1 MHPAAKLQFERMI
14 GEFARW
20 HAVPEDAR
28 SPAPAWWW
36 GPAIELHSI
45 AEPLP
50 VEWCA
55 ELGLPD
61 GATFGAGADVF
72 LRAMAGE
79 TLVPWPYDFPCKAAM
94 GKAAIAEPDV
104 RDLHPQPT
112 DDSAFPL

>member
-14 GEFARW
+14 GEYVRW
-20 HAVPEDAR
+20 RQVPDEAR

-36 GPAIELHSI
+36 GPATELRNI

-61 GATFGAGADVF
+61 GVTVGAGADVF

-79 TLVPWPYDFPCKAAM
+79 TLVPWPYDFPRKA
-94 GKAAIAEPDV
+94 GLAEPEV

-112 DDSAFPL
+112 DDSAFQP

>member
-14 GEFARW
+14 GEFVRW
-20 HAVPEDAR
+20 RAVPEDAR

-36 GPAIELHSI
+36 GPAMELRNI

-61 GATFGAGADVF
+61 GATCTAGADVF
-72 LRAMAGE
+72 LKAMAGE
-79 TLVPWPYDFPCKAAM
+79 TLVPWPYDFPCKAGM
-94 GKAAIAEPDV
+94 AEPEV

-112 DDSAFPL
+112 DDSAFPP

>member
-14 GEFARW
+14 GEFVRW
-20 HAVPEDAR
+20 REVPEDAR

-36 GPAIELHSI
+36 GPAMELRNI
-45 AEPLP
+45 AETLP

-61 GATFGAGADVF
+61 GATCTAGADVF
-72 LRAMAGE
+72 LKAMAGE
-79 TLVPWPYDFPCKAAM
+79 TLVPWPYDFPRRAAM
-94 GKAAIAEPDV
+94 AEPEV

-112 DDSAFPL
+112 DDSAFPP